1 MLFSLKHKLLLV
13 CCLLSLFIGAKAQV
27 ELDSVGRDAKYV
39 QNIIGRSQKIVDAL
53 QLGSDYTKQN
63 VLNIICNRY
72 FLLNDI
78 YAKYGKKEKVAR
90 DAELYKHHFEF
101 AANLANYLS
110 DKEIE
115 QVKDGMTFGVVPKT
129 YQAHLEM
136 IPSLKEN
143 EKLQILNWLKEARE
157 FAIDADNS
165 KAKHEW
171 FGKYKGRINNWLTKR
186 GYDLK
191 AEREQW
197 YKRIEAAKKK

>member
-1 MLFSLKHKLLLV
+1 MKKIIVVF
-13 CCLLSLFIGAKAQV
+13 CLLSLSCGAKAQV
-27 ELDSVGRDAKYV
+27 TLDSVGRDAKYV
-39 QNIIGRSQKIVDAL
+39 SNIIARSQKIVDELNL
-53 QLGSDYTKQN
+53 QNEYSKKQ
-63 VLNIICNRY
+63 VLNILCNRY

-78 YAKYGKKEKVAR
+78 YAKFGKDKVGR

-101 AANLANYLS
+101 VANLENYLS
-110 DKEIE
+110 MKQVE

-136 IPSLKEN
+136 IPTLKDN

-157 FAIDADNS
+157 FAIDAENA
-165 KAKHEW
+165 KAKHGW

-191 AEREQW
+191 AEREAW
-197 YKRIEAAKKK
+197 YKRIEEAKK

>member
-1 MLFSLKHKLLLV
+1 MKKLLRNKLLGAA
-13 CCLLSLFIGAKAQV
+13 CLLLLPLGAGAQV
-27 ELDSVGRDAKYV
+27 QLDSVGRDAKYV
-39 QNIIGRSQKIVDAL
+39 NNIIARSQKIVDAL
-53 QLGSDYTKQN
+53 QLTDKSCKQN
-63 VLNIICNRY
+63 VLHIICNRY

-78 YAKYGKKEKVAR
+78 YEKFGKNKAER

-101 AANLANYLS
+101 AANLENYLS
-110 DKEIE
+110 EKQVE

-143 EKLQILNWLKEARE
+143 
-157 FAIDADNS
+157 S
-165 KAKHEW
+165 KAKHGW

-191 AEREQW
+191 AEREGW